1 MKFILCE
8 KQFLYLKTDAD
19 AVNVE
24 MSMPRFP
31 SGQPELLN
39 NSFFQH
45 DSKLNETMKLVTP
58 MISTK
63 IFFRKDDDQS
73 EQYLGTTNLVSHAS
87 LTLLLQLRNREEVI
101 LI

>member
-1 MKFILCE
+1 MCE
-8 KQFLYLKTDAD
+8 KQFLYLNTDAY

-24 MSMPRFP
+24 ISMPRFP
-31 SGQPELLN
+31 SGQPELLH

-58 MISTK
+58 MISTS

-73 EQYLGTTNLVSHAS
+73 DQYLGSTNLTSHVS
-87 LTLLLQLRNREEVI
+87 LTLSLQLRNREEVI